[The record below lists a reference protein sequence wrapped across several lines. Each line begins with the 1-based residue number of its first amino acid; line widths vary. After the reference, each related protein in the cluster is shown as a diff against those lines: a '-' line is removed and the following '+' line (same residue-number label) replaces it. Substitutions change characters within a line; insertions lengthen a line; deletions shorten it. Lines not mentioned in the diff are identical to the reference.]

1 MFTFFQKSLRN
12 KIFLLFIV
20 IGFLPFITLLIYT
33 IFLSE
38 TKIVNQIIIEQLS
51 QTQSAVKLL
60 DKHLISLSKELN
72 FLSSLDIM
80 DDILAEDID
89 KRVSRLLS
97 QKEQDLGLDV
107 SLLVVNVK
115 ERVIASSDK
124 QRLLSKFHL
133 SELLE
138 NGSGFI
144 KGKRLYLYSQ
154 IYASFDRT
162 KTIGFLVLEYN
173 LENLKLYLNQ
183 EHRAHSY
190 IINTDSSLC
199 IGKKLPLNLSFGK
212 DETTII
218 NSKHVIVYQR
228 ISELKGTWY
237 YVYAVDKSIAL
248 AFLYDFIRFTLYM
261 SVFIFFF
268 IIYISFRYAKGVVRP
283 IEKLTTLT
291 QTITKTQNYAVEIEW
306 DKENEIATLT
316 KSFNKMIKTTS
327 EALEKLEEE
336 NRLRLRRFTQLIELF
351 NTIIQTQTEDECIK
365 VSIGEIGKL
374 RDTNDLYFIE
384 DKNLDKDENFTQL
397 YVSDFETNSKVYIGS
412 ISLDMQKIEDTNETD
427 FYNAISSMIT
437 LQLDKIRLIKKTELS
452 SNAKSMFISNMSHEL
467 RTPLN
472 SIMGA
477 VQYMISYESLSDEQ
491 IDRLGNI
498 ETSAHYLLEMINE
511 ILDIATI
518 EAGKVEVNL
527 QHLSILQL
535 VQSSCDMLSPLASD
549 KDLDFEFIHDNF
561 ENREYKTDPK
571 LLQKI
576 VINLLSNAIKFT
588 SKGSIVLE
596 LYDDERDIY
605 VRVKDTGIGVSKE
618 DISLLFNDFTQL
630 KSSMHQT
637 EKGTG
642 LGLSL
647 SKKLANLL
655 EGDIELLSEGLNR
668 GSEVIFS
675 FKKKP
680 KEV

>member
-12 KIFLLFIV
+12 KILFLFIV
-20 IGFLPFITLLIYT
+20 VGFLPFITLLIYT

-38 TKIVNQIIIEQLS
+38 TKIVNQIVTQQLS
-51 QTQSAVKLL
+51 QTEGSVKLL
-60 DKHLISLSKELN
+60 EKHLKSLSKELN

-97 QKEQDLGLDV
+97 QKEKDLGLDV
-107 SLLVVNVK
+107 SLLVVNLQ
-115 ERVIASSDK
+115 EEVIASSDK
-124 QRLLSKFHL
+124 KRLLSKFPL
-133 SELLE
+133 RELLRE
-138 NGSGFI
+138 GSGFI
-144 KGKRLYLYSQ
+144 EAKRLYLYSE
-154 IYASFDRT
+154 IYASFDET
-162 KTIGFLVLEYN
+162 KKLGFLVLEYN

-183 EHRAHSY
+183 VERAHSY
-190 IINTDSSLC
+190 IINTQNGLS
-199 IGKKLPLNLSFGK
+199 IGEKLPLTLSFDT

-218 NSKHVIVYQR
+218 NEEHVIVYER
-228 ISELKGTWY
+228 VSELKGEWY
-237 YVYAVDKSIAL
+237 FVYAVDKSVAL
-248 AFLYDFIRFTLYM
+248 AFLYDFIRFTLYI
-261 SVFIFFF
+261 SVIIFFF
-268 IIYISFRYAKGVVRP
+268 ILYISFRYSKGVVRP
-283 IEKLTTLT
+283 IEKLTRLT

-306 DKENEIATLT
+306 DKEDEIAILT
-316 KSFNKMIKTTS
+316 NSFNKMTKTTS

-336 NRLRLRRFTQLIELF
+336 NRLRLKRFTQLIELF

-374 RDTNDLYFIE
+374 RDTKDLYFIE

-412 ISLDMQKIEDTNETD
+412 ISLDMQKIEDKNETD

-437 LQLDKIRLIKKTELS
+437 LQLDKIRLIKKTELA

-498 ETSAHYLLEMINE
+498 ERSSHYLLEMINE

-518 EAGKVEVNL
+518 EAGKIEVNL
-527 QHLSILQL
+527 EYVNIQSLL
-535 VQSSCDMLSPLASD
+535 QSSCDMLSPLASD
-549 KDLDFEFIHDNF
+549 KELDFKFIYSNF
-561 ENREYKTDPK
+561 EDKEYESDPK

-588 SKGSIVLE
+588 SEGSIVLE
-596 LYDDERDIY
+596 LYEDAKEIHI
-605 VRVKDTGIGVSKE
+605 RVKDTGIGVLKE
-618 DISLLFNDFTQL
+618 DIALLFNDFTQL
-630 KSSMHQT
+630 KASLNQT
-637 EKGTG
+637 QKGTG

-647 SKKLANLL
+647 SKKLANIL
-655 EGDIELLSEGLNR
+655 EGDIALFSEGINR
-668 GSEVIFS
+668 GSEVVFS
-675 FKKKP
+675 LKKKA
-680 KEV
+680 KEL